1 MPALARLT
9 AATAFSLCVFALPA
23 GAAAIDIN
31 GGASWAGWTAA
42 GTAQNAS
49 SYVQGS
55 ATRNYQM
62 YRADFTLDATQ
73 TLGSSAN
80 VGDNA
85 ASLFSG
91 SWQAGDQILGLGL
104 SYGGGQ
110 SGISFFFHLDMA
122 GDSIQS
128 ASELGGAVGN
138 YSANAGDTS
147 AYFTGGASGSN
158 KFRNQ
163 TYAVFNAYTPDGSNN
178 FTVPYG
184 AGGNLNAPGRGFAI
198 LAPSSTSSVSSAQ
211 FFFNLSAMAA
221 PAAPAC
227 SRSRC
232 LPTPRPSP
240 CRPPRHCCWGRW
252 PSCCGSG
259 QAARCSRR
267 PEPLVLIA
275 FSQAPRHA
283 AGGEAPWPPLKRR

>member
-1 MPALARLT
+1 MPGLARLT

-73 TLGSSAN
+73 TLGGSAN

-198 LAPSSTSSVSSAQ
+198 LAPSSTSTVSSAQ
-211 FFFNLSAMAA
+211 FFFNLSAMARGNGGA
-221 PAAPAC
+221 GFGEGTYGTT
-227 SRSRC
+227 SRVGFYE
-232 LPTPRPSP
+232 
-240 CRPPRHCCWGRW
+240 HDGGA
-252 PSCCGSG
+252 GS
-259 QAARCSRR
+259 AR
-267 PEPLVLIA
+267 L
-275 FSQAPRHA
+275 FSQQVFANSAPVPLPA
-283 AGGEAPWPPLKRR
+283 TAPLLLGALAVLLRQRARRTVLAST